1 MEPATACLIII
12 GNEILTGRVVDE
24 NTPFLT
30 RRLTELG
37 VEVREVRILPDELEV
52 ISQAVSRASAEH
64 TYVLTSG
71 GIGPTHD
78 DLTIDAVAHAFGRQV
93 VTSPGL
99 EKLLKVYYKV
109 DELTLAQNRLASIPE
124 GAELIYPEGANYPQV
139 VIANVYIFPG
149 IPDLLRKKFELISY
163 LFEGPPSFEA
173 RLMFVAHETDIAGLL
188 QDVAKD
194 NPGVRIGSYPK
205 YLEGVWKVELVL
217 ESRQP
222 GEVERVQALL
232 SSELKLEQ

>member
-1 MEPATACLIII
+1 MQPATACLIII

-37 VEVREVRILPDELEV
+37 VDVREVRILPDELE
-52 ISQAVSRASAEH
+52 IIAAAVTKASAEH

-99 EKLLKVYYKV
+99 ERLLKLYYKV
-109 DELTLAQNRLASIPE
+109 DELSLAQNRLASIPE

-149 IPDLLRKKFELISY
+149 IPELLRKKFEQIAY
-163 LFEGPPSFEA
+163 LFQGPPSFET
-173 RLMFVAHETDIAGLL
+173 RLLFAAHETDIAAMLHKI
-188 QDVAKD
+188 AND
-194 NPGVRIGSYPK
+194 NPKVRIGSYPK
-205 YLEGVWKVELVL
+205 HLEGVWKVELVL
-217 ESRQP
+217 ESREA
-222 GEVERVQALL
+222 GEVERVEALL
-232 SSELKLEQ
+232 KSELELET